1 MKNILLTVM
10 LLFSVIARGQDNKN
24 AFEEAFED
32 MFQYEEPVW
41 IPEDTPP
48 DPPVPLDGGL
58 VALLAAGGAV
68 AYKKYQSTKLI
79 TARGNSHHK
88 LKPSQVQRH
97 PFL

>member
-1 MKNILLTVM
+1 MALIVSL
-10 LLFSVIARGQDNKN
+10 IARGQDNGN

-41 IPEDTPP
+41 IPQNTPP

-68 AYKKYQSTKLI
+68 AYKKHRSTKL
-79 TARGNSHHK
+79 
-88 LKPSQVQRH
+88 
-97 PFL
+97 